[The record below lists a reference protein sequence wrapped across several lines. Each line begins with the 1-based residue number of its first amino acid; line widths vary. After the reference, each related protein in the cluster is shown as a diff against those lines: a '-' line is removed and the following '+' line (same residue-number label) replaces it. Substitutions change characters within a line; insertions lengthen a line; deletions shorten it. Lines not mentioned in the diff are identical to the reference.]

1 MHTKNGNE
9 SYFVGPL
16 PFFIHIIHI
25 EGAVCEFKRCLLSSL
40 VILLIDL
47 ICLLCCSG
55 TVVKAR
61 DKYRHPGCFVCSD
74 CDINLKQKGY
84 FFVEGQ
90 LYCETHARA
99 RMRPPEG
106 HDLITTFPSA

>member
-1 MHTKNGNE
+1 M
-9 SYFVGPL
+9 
-16 PFFIHIIHI
+16 
-25 EGAVCEFKRCLLSSL
+25 
-40 VILLIDL
+40 LLIFN
-47 ICLLCCSG
+47 LLALFISFALLSG

-61 DKYRHPGCFVCSD
+61 DKHRHPECFVCSD
-74 CDINLKQKGY
+74 CNLNLKQKGY

-106 HDLITTFPSA
+106 YEAVTVYPRA